1 VKRAVEIGAGVSI
14 VPRQTVEQEVR
25 AKTLAAVEFIGQP
38 YYRPLGMIYKSGRV
52 LSPAMKRFLNVLK
65 EPLEGPSVPAVANGA
80 AV

>member
-14 VPRQTVEQEVR
+14 VPRATVEQEVR
-25 AKTLAAVEFIGQP
+25 DGTLAAVEFAGQP

-65 EPLEGPSVPAVANGA
+65 EPIDSVGVLPNGGG
-80 AV
+80 